1 MTPELEIERL
11 SDEELR
17 DELQRRVELILH
29 RPPTTG
35 DSGNLSELPPGSWAY
50 PTVDIPARDGTLA
63 SEYKAMTRLALAR
76 MRELL
81 AIPLDPTDSN
91 YAASLRGINSAVS
104 TLLTFISKASEDL
117 IRPPKDDALPKLIA
131 IMKEE
136 SKILWEKRLP
146 ELAHRLIE
154 LSDNQVEELLAK
166 RREHLELKK
175 ELYADFRNDGTNTR
189 PERDPTRGR
198 QRSGAA

>member
-1 MTPELEIERL
+1 MTETKLERL

-17 DELQRRVELILH
+17 DELQRRVDLILQ

-35 DSGNLSELPPGSWAY
+35 DSATLSELPPGSWAY
-50 PTVDIPARDGTLA
+50 PTADTPTGDGTLA
-63 SEYKAMTRLALAR
+63 SEYEAMTRLALAR

-104 TLLTFISKASEDL
+104 TLLTFISKASEEL

-136 SKILWEKRLP
+136 QKILWEKRLP

-154 LSDNQVEELLAK
+154 ISDEQLEELLAK
-166 RREHLELKK
+166 RREHLELRK
-175 ELYADFRNDGTNTR
+175 ELKGDFRNDGT
-189 PERDPTRGR
+189 PLGRDRTRGR
-198 QRSGAA
+198 QRKGLA